1 MTTSD
6 PTGGDKVVYFGVI
19 NIVENGRTIGSV
31 DVWRSLLTKEMFC
44 EEKRL
49 GILEIVDYI
58 GMPRKD
64 KDQKW
69 AVAVSR
75 QRKGQLRWRLVKLVA
90 NGQFTFADNDDKPVN
105 VSVQDYSISDPEWWS
120 FLVEENVNRNIEIV
134 KDENSL

>member
-1 MTTSD
+1 
-6 PTGGDKVVYFGVI
+6 
-19 NIVENGRTIGSV
+19 
-31 DVWRSLLTKEMFC
+31 
-44 EEKRL
+44 
-49 GILEIVDYI
+49 
-58 GMPRKD
+58 MPRKD

-134 KDENSL
+134 KDENSR